1 MRGFAALVLAA
12 TALPAA
18 AASVVGPATVIDG
31 DTIEIG
37 SERIRLF
44 GIDAPEGTQTCYRGE
59 EAWACGDAAAARLR
73 SMIGTSE
80 LTCTGDERDTYDR
93 LVAVCT
99 VAGVDL
105 NQTLVAQGW
114 ATAFRR
120 YSNNYV
126 ADETRARASKL
137 GLWASTFVSPEE
149 FRAAQQQASAPPA
162 RQTRA
167 APRQTRAA
175 SQAASS
181 GCLIKGNHSRY
192 GDWIYH
198 LPGTKY
204 YAQTRA
210 EQMFCSEAE
219 AIAAGY
225 RASRAG

>member
-1 MRGFAALVLAA
+1 MRWIAALALAVN
-12 TALPAA
+12 AA
-18 AASVVGPATVIDG
+18 PSAASVVGPATVIDG
-31 DTIEIG
+31 DTVEIG

-59 EAWACGDAAAARLR
+59 EAWACGDASAARLR
-73 SMIGTSE
+73 SFIGTGE

-105 NQTLVAQGW
+105 NQTMVAQGW

-120 YSNNYV
+120 YSDAYV
-126 ADETRARASKL
+126 VDETRARASKL
-137 GLWASTFVSPEE
+137 GLWASIFVSPEE
-149 FRAAQQQASAPPA
+149 YRAAQQEKSAPPA
-162 RQTRA
+162 RQARA
-167 APRQTRAA
+167 APRQTRT
-175 SQAASS
+175 SS
-181 GCLIKGNHSRY
+181 RTQSANCLIKGNHSRY

-198 LPGTKY
+198 LPGTRY